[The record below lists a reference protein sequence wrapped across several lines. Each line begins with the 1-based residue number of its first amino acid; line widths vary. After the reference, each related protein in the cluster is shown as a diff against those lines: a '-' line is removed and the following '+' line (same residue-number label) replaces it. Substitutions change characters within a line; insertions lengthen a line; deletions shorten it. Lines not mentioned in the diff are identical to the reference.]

1 MIDSP
6 AVVQSFNQEQ
16 LPRLHEITQQIEK
29 TCQAQLRAY
38 LDVLAPLFR
47 PRRVLGNHMEG
58 PGMENVPGADK
69 NLSDLREIFF
79 KACGRP
85 FDLRKELPSP
95 IESVPTQLQLHQWEY
110 SYDVASERE
119 RKTIPVVSPL
129 TWVLSYASTYS
140 FPMIRQLLPANQ
152 GHDTESSRAFVL
164 RAGLMYLMFV
174 KLPGLTTLFEGLRYR
189 IEFRKSAQLGELP
202 IVTLSAP
209 FATYRPSDDVLMRAT
224 GYAGRPG
231 FVEVINPEEAANV
244 ADPMRTQVQKTLL
257 AAEQ

>member
-6 AVVQSFNQEQ
+6 AVVQSFSQEQ
-16 LPRLHEITQQIEK
+16 LPRLHEITEQIEK
-29 TCQAQLRAY
+29 ECQSQLRTY

-47 PRRVLGNHMEG
+47 PRRVLGNFIEG
-58 PGMENVPGADK
+58 PGTENVSGADR
-69 NLSDLREIFF
+69 NFSDLREIFF

-95 IESVPTQLQLHQWEY
+95 IESVPGQLQLHQWEY
-110 SYDVASERE
+110 SYDVTSDRD

-129 TWVLSYASTYS
+129 TWVLSYPSTYS

-152 GHDTESSRAFVL
+152 SHDTESSRTFVL
-164 RAGLMYLMFV
+164 RASLMYLMFA
-174 KLPGLTTLFEGLRYR
+174 KLPGLTTLFEGLRYHV
-189 IEFRKSAQLGELP
+189 EFRKSAQLGELP

-209 FATYRPSDDVLMRAT
+209 FATYRPSDEVLMRAT

-244 ADPMRTQVQKTLL
+244 VDPMRALIEKALQ